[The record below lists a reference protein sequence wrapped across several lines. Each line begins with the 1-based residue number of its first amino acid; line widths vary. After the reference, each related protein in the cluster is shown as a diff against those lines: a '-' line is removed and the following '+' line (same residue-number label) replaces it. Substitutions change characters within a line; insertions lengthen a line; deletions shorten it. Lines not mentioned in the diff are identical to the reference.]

1 MEGNKIKIGIVEDEV
16 IIAET
21 ISLALEKLGYIVVGK
36 VGTYADA
43 IEMVQEQQP
52 DLLLLD
58 INLGSKKDGIDL
70 ANEINDRFAIP
81 IIFLTA
87 NADANTVN
95 RAKDIHPIAYIV
107 KPFSSTDLFSA
118 IEIGW
123 TNFNKSINTVAAKR
137 KHIVLKIGTNYEKVQ
152 LDDITYMKND
162 HIYIDIFLVDGNML
176 IVRATNQEMLQL
188 LPADQFLKVNRSC
201 IVNINQIKKIDTK
214 SLFIADQELSI
225 TKEIREELLNRM

>member
-1 MEGNKIKIGIVEDEV
+1 MKVNKIKIGIVEDEI

-21 ISLALEKLGYIVVGK
+21 ISLALEKLGYIVIGK

-52 DLLLLD
+52 DLVLLD

-70 ANEINDRFAIP
+70 AAEIKDRFAIP
-81 IIFLTA
+81 IIFLTS

-137 KHIVLKIGTNYEKVQ
+137 KHVVLKIGTNYEKVQ

-214 SLFIADQELSI
+214 SLFIADQEISI
-225 TKEIREELLNRM
+225 TKEIREELLTRM

>member
-1 MEGNKIKIGIVEDEV
+1 MKGNKIKIGIVEDEI

-21 ISLALEKLGYIVVGK
+21 ISLALEKLGYIVIGK
-36 VGTYADA
+36 VGNYADA
-43 IEMVQEQQP
+43 IEMVQEQHP

-58 INLGSKKDGIDL
+58 INLGSNKDGIDL
-70 ANEINDRFAIP
+70 ANEIKDRFAIP

-87 NADANTVN
+87 NADSKTVN

-107 KPFSSTDLFSA
+107 KPFSSTDLYSA

-123 TNFNKSINTVAAKR
+123 TNFNKSVNTVAAKQ
-137 KHIVLKIGTNYEKVQ
+137 KHVILKIGSFYEKIMI
-152 LDDITYMKND
+152 DDICYMKND
-162 HIYIDIFLVDGNML
+162 HIYIDIFMMDESKL

-214 SLFIADQELSI
+214 SLFIADQEISI

>member
-58 INLGSKKDGIDL
+58 INLGSNKDGIDL

-137 KHIVLKIGTNYEKVQ
+137 KHVVLKIGTNYEKVQ

>member
-70 ANEINDRFAIP
+70 ANEIKDRFAIP

-137 KHIVLKIGTNYEKVQ
+137 KHVVLKIGTNYEKVQ

-214 SLFIADQELSI
+214 SLFIADQEISI

>member
-70 ANEINDRFAIP
+70 ANEIKDRFAIP

-137 KHIVLKIGTNYEKVQ
+137 KHVVLKIGTNYEKVQ

-201 IVNINQIKKIDTK
+201 IVNINQIKKIDTR

>member
-1 MEGNKIKIGIVEDEV
+1 MKGNKIKIGIVEDEI

-21 ISLALEKLGYIVVGK
+21 ISLALEKLGYIVIGK

-43 IEMVQEQQP
+43 IEMVQAQQP
-52 DLLLLD
+52 DLVLLD

-70 ANEINDRFAIP
+70 AAEIKDRFAIP

-87 NADANTVN
+87 NADAKTVN

-123 TNFNKSINTVAAKR
+123 TNFNKSVNMVAAKQ
-137 KHIVLKIGTNYEKVQ
+137 KHVVLKVGSLYEKIMI
-152 LDDITYMKND
+152 DDICYMKND
-162 HIYIDIFLVDGNML
+162 HIYIDIFMMDERKL

-214 SLFIADQELSI
+214 SLFIADQEISI

>member
-1 MEGNKIKIGIVEDEV
+1 MNKIKIGIVEDEM

-21 ISLALEKLGYIVVGK
+21 IALTLEKLGYAVVGK

-43 IEMVQEQQP
+43 LEMVKVHQP
-52 DLLLLD
+52 DLVLLD

-70 ANEINDRFAIP
+70 ATEIKDRFAIP

-123 TNFNKSINTVAAKR
+123 TNFNKSMNTVAAKQ
-137 KHIVLKIGTNYEKVQ
+137 KHVVLKIGTNYEKVQ

-162 HIYIDIFLVDGNML
+162 HIYIDIFLVDGNIL

-214 SLFIADQELSI
+214 SLFIADQKISI
-225 TKEIREELLNRM
+225 TKETREELLNRM

>member
-58 INLGSKKDGIDL
+58 INLGSNKDGIDL

-137 KHIVLKIGTNYEKVQ
+137 KHVVLKIGPNYEKVQ

>member
-1 MEGNKIKIGIVEDEV
+1 MEGNKIKIGIVEDEM
-16 IIAET
+16 IIVET
-21 ISLALEKLGYIVVGK
+21 IALTLEKLGYAVVGK
-36 VGTYADA
+36 VGNYADA
-43 IEMVQEQQP
+43 LEMVKVHQP
-52 DLLLLD
+52 DLVLLD

-70 ANEINDRFAIP
+70 ATEIKDRFAIP

-87 NADANTVN
+87 NADAKTVN

-123 TNFNKSINTVAAKR
+123 TNYNKSVNAVAAKQ
-137 KHIVLKIGTNYEKVQ
+137 KHVVLKVGSFYEKIM
-152 LDDITYMKND
+152 LDDISYMKND
-162 HIYIDIFLVDGNML
+162 HIYIDIFMVNRDKL

-188 LPADQFLKVNRSC
+188 LPADQFFKVNRSC

-214 SLFIADQELSI
+214 SLFIADQEISI
-225 TKEIREELLNRM
+225 TKEIRQELLERM

>member
-137 KHIVLKIGTNYEKVQ
+137 KHVVLKIGTNYEKVQ

-225 TKEIREELLNRM
+225 TKEIREDLLNRM

>member
-1 MEGNKIKIGIVEDEV
+1 MEGNKIKIGIVEDEM
-16 IIAET
+16 IIVET
-21 ISLALEKLGYIVVGK
+21 IALTLEKLGYAVVGK
-36 VGTYADA
+36 VGTYDDA
-43 IEMVQEQQP
+43 LEMVKVHQP
-52 DLLLLD
+52 DLVLLD

-70 ANEINDRFAIP
+70 ATEIKDRFAIP

-87 NADANTVN
+87 NADAKTVN

-123 TNFNKSINTVAAKR
+123 TNYNKSVNAVTAKQ
-137 KHIVLKIGTNYEKVQ
+137 KYVVLKVGSFYEKIM
-152 LDDITYMKND
+152 LDDISYLKND
-162 HIYIDIFLVDGNML
+162 HIYIDIFMTDGNML

-188 LPADQFLKVNRSC
+188 LPADQFIKVNRSC

-214 SLFIADQELSI
+214 SLFIADQEISI
-225 TKEIREELLNRM
+225 TKEIREELLERM

>member
-137 KHIVLKIGTNYEKVQ
+137 KHVVLKIGTNYEKVQ

>member
-1 MEGNKIKIGIVEDEV
+1 MNKIKIGIVEDEM

-21 ISLALEKLGYIVVGK
+21 IALTLEKLGYAVVGK

-43 IEMVQEQQP
+43 LEMVKVHQP
-52 DLLLLD
+52 DLVLLD

-70 ANEINDRFAIP
+70 ATEIKDRFAIP

-118 IEIGW
+118 IETSVILLIY
-123 TNFNKSINTVAAKR
+123 SICNSFIR
-137 KHIVLKIGTNYEKVQ
+137 IKIFFQ
-152 LDDITYMKND
+152 
-162 HIYIDIFLVDGNML
+162 
-176 IVRATNQEMLQL
+176 
-188 LPADQFLKVNRSC
+188 NR
-201 IVNINQIKKIDTK
+201 IIHHNNQII
-214 SLFIADQELSI
+214 FIIFAEI
-225 TKEIREELLNRM
+225 TCM

>member
-137 KHIVLKIGTNYEKVQ
+137 KHVVLKIGTNYEKVQ

-201 IVNINQIKKIDTK
+201 IVNINQIKKIDTR